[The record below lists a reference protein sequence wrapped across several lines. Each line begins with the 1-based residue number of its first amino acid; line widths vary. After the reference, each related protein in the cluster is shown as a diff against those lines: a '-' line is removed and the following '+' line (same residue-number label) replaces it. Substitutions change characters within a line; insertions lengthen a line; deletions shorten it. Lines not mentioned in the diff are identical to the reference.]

1 MTNRIKDAIEDVAT
15 FTLSLAGLAAGSARQ
30 STLVANATPT
40 FKGAQIFLGIMS
52 GGVAPTAGGT
62 YDAYLIR
69 SSENV
74 SPNVRTDNAGASDAA
89 ITVENAR
96 HIGSA
101 VVTATASKVFT
112 IDVDTRD
119 LPLALGEEW
128 GIIIE
133 NNTDQALNATEG
145 NHDKEYRH
153 VDPEIQ

>member
-1 MTNRIKDAIEDVAT
+1 MANRIKDAIENVAT
-15 FTLSLAGLAAGSARQ
+15 FTLTLASLGIGAARQ

-40 FKGAQIFLGIMS
+40 FKGAQIFLNIMS
-52 GGVAPTAGGT
+52 GTAPTAGGT
-62 YDAYLIR
+62 YDVYLIR
-69 SSENV
+69 SSENT

-101 VVTATASKVFT
+101 VVTNTLNKVFT
-112 IDVDTRD
+112 IDIDTRD

-128 GIIIE
+128 GIIVE
-133 NNTDQALNATEG
+133 NNTDQVLNATET